1 MQLLAIVAMLVA
13 IGSVMFALQN
23 NVPVTITFIVWR
35 FDGSLAMVLLMALAL
50 GGIAVALIS
59 TPATLRRQ
67 WAISRQNKR
76 IDELEKAR
84 QGLMDEVA
92 DLRRRVP
99 ADQPE
104 AAVPPPYVGLKQL
117 IVGRDEGGSGA
128 AASSAA
134 RGTPEPPA

>member
-23 NVPVTITFIVWR
+23 NVPVTVTFLVWR
-35 FDGSLAMVLLMALAL
+35 FDSSLAMVLLLALAL
-50 GGIAVALIS
+50 GGIVVALIS

-67 WAISRQNKR
+67 WAMSRQGKR

-92 DLRRRVP
+92 DLRSRMPAP
-99 ADQPE
+99 ADQSEP
-104 AAVPPPYVGLKQL
+104 AAPPPYVGLKQL
-117 IVGRDEGGSGA
+117 IVGRDEGGPGA
-128 AASSAA
+128 AAAPAAKDSSA
-134 RGTPEPPA
+134 